1 MRKIKKF
8 IAATMLGIIIF
19 TCSGC
24 SVINVG
30 EESGFVFGNQRLVQ
44 IQGEDD
50 LYFDTNTKVVYIVCN
65 EHIGNFGYGYMSEYI
80 APNGLPY
87 KYVDGKLKEIKKWF
101 LQSTTID
108 L

>member
-50 LYFDTNTKVVYIVCN
+50 LFFDTNTKIVYIAYH
-65 EHIGNFGYGYMSEYI
+65 EYNFNQGYGYMSAYI

-87 KYVDGKLKEIKKWF
+87 KYVDGKLKEIKK
-101 LQSTTID
+101 
-108 L
+108 